1 MKYVRKLVPVPSY
14 DIPGMESWLEEQAAQ
29 GLYLKRYGPRLCTFT
44 RDVPRTL
51 RCRLDYCDTDR
62 DPDPIPG
69 LIALYREMG
78 WNYVCRVG
86 SLFLF
91 CTQDPHAPEPHTDPQ
106 THAQLLKQL
115 EGQIKRVCSFFAW
128 MLVLFFSLFLFGI
141 LKYGSPLVA
150 LAQGALANVGLFLG
164 LIQLI
169 KVIPALLDW
178 RRVHRMVAALEAGI
192 PLTPIP
198 TASRRRRVLHLIALV
213 LIPLVLCLSLA
224 YLLLPH
230 PQTRWSLGAEG
241 HPGDFT
247 PVLLS
252 QWEGSD
258 YRPDLWEMDGVTILN
273 SCQWDMTLLCP
284 TRWQVQQ
291 RGNIGPETVCLELY
305 WYHPILPALD
315 QPLAR
320 DLLSYLTS
328 HEQDTR
334 QVSEP
339 PLGPWT
345 VTEHQVAGAD
355 YLATAYNPNSANQ
368 YAVAAG
374 NGRTVSLSYQGPQ
387 NLEDHLEEIAAML
400 AVPTQA

>member
-1 MKYVRKLVPVPSY
+1 MKYVRKLVPVHPY

-44 RDVPRTL
+44 RDIPRTA
-51 RCRLDYCDTDR
+51 RCRLDYCNTDR

-78 WNYVCRVG
+78 WDYACRVG

-106 THAQLLKQL
+106 THAQLLRQL
-115 EGQIKRVCSFFAW
+115 EGHLKRSC
-128 MLVLFFSLFLFGI
+128 FFSAWLMAAFLILALVGILGYGSLLAALAEGILTNGCLFLALLQLPHLI
-141 LKYGSPLVA
+141 L
-150 LAQGALANVGLFLG
+150 
-164 LIQLI
+164 
-169 KVIPALLDW
+169 ALLDW
-178 RRVHRMVAALEAGI
+178 RRVHRMVADLESGI

-198 TASRRRRVLHLIALV
+198 TASRRRRVLNIVVLV
-213 LIPLVLCLSLA
+213 FFPLVLCLSLA

-258 YRPDLWEMDGVTILN
+258 YRPDLLELDGVTILN
-273 SCQWDMTLLCP
+273 SCKWDPTLLCP
-284 TRWQVQQ
+284 IRWEVQQ
-291 RGNIGPETVCLELY
+291 QGSIGLEMVRLELN
-305 WYHPILPALD
+305 WYRPILPALD

-320 DLLSYLTS
+320 DLLSYLTT
-328 HEQDTR
+328 HEQDSR
-334 QVSEP
+334 QAGEP

-345 VTEHQVAGAD
+345 VTEHQVAGTD
-355 YLATAYNPNSANQ
+355 YLATAYNPNSVYQ
-368 YAVAAG
+368 HAVAAG
-374 NGRTVSLSYQGPQ
+374 NGRTVSLSYRGPQ
-387 NLEDHLEEIAAML
+387 DLEDHLEEIAAML
-400 AVPTQA
+400 TVPTQK